1 MTRKERQF
9 AKSQEWLAWLSDSPT
24 AASMPEPKLS
34 HPSIN
39 AGQSRTPTTPQTP
52 QERPGHNLGLSA
64 DMFATR
70 AALSPQ
76 RAARASRQT
85 LRASPQ
91 HVRTTKPVQPNVQQ
105 AEDTIAIHID
115 LPKIRLPKISIPWAK
130 ILRWGVPILLASVL
144 VVATPMFLHNRSEKA
159 KEKAVAANNTK
170 ELSYAP
176 LKPSDKPNATLGAKY
191 DSKHQV
197 YSYTDKYLG
206 RNLIISQQPLPDEIR
221 ADPTKLIK
229 AAEALGAK
237 DKFTTTS
244 GTVYIATFED
254 QGVQQMILIHRQLLV
269 YITSKGGTLNNS
281 QWVTYIQSLQ

>member
-24 AASMPEPKLS
+24 TAPTAKRQLPMHPDKTQGQHRSSPQAS
-34 HPSIN
+34 
-39 AGQSRTPTTPQTP
+39 
-52 QERPGHNLGLSA
+52 QERSEHRLGLKA
-64 DMFATR
+64 DMFTAQTPSPAQR
-70 AALSPQ
+70 PPMALK
-76 RAARASRQT
+76 RG
-85 LRASPQ
+85 LRASQ
-91 HVRTTKPVQPNVQQ
+91 ASHSNQRHTQPAVN

-115 LPKIRLPKISIPWAK
+115 LPKIRLPKITIPWAK
-130 ILRWGVPILLASVL
+130 ILRWGVPILLAGVL
-144 VVATPMFLHNRSEKA
+144 IVATPMFLHNRSEKA